1 MTVAGN
7 SIEES
12 MIQWKKISDKEYADL
27 HGEANLILSQKED
40 KDAKLD

>member
-12 MIQWKKISDKEYADL
+12 RILWKKISDKEYADE
-27 HGEANLILSQKED
+27 HGEANLILSQNED
-40 KDAKLD
+40 KDAKHD